1 MNIYQKLYI
10 FFLWL
15 VSKARNGVNYELLG
29 LISYGKSC
37 GRSGFPGPG
46 VAMLSLIL

>member
-1 MNIYQKLYI
+1 MHIYKKTIL
-10 FFLWL
+10 FFLL
-15 VSKARNGVNYELLG
+15 ASKARNGVNYELLG